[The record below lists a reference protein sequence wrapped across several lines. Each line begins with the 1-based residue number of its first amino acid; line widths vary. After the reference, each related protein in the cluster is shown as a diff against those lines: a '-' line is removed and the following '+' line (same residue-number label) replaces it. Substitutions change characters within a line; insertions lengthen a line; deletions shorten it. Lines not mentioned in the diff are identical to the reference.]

1 MGIFQ
6 PSPESIPGNPMTPEE
21 IVALEERLEGN
32 PKSRS
37 FLQLAE
43 AYLESGA
50 VEKALPLLNQ
60 GVEYY
65 PYYLAARITLGQ
77 VQKAQGLFDDAI
89 RNFEFVTRTIPD
101 NLVAQKNLA
110 DLYFRKGDKAKAFE
124 AVKMA
129 LSLSPGD
136 PELLDLEHRIQNSSS
151 SSVPEPPTKTV
162 SETPASAS
170 GPSEQ
175 STQPQLE
182 EPVEFSEEP
191 MPEPEPAPVPPVPET
206 GGSNPETNEGDR
218 MSEDIPEESPENEE
232 LPGDD
237 ELLKMIPRT
246 ETMGDLFM
254 SQKRYSQAEKIYD
267 ALLAESPADQR
278 LVRKRDAARNHLP
291 LDQDAL
297 SVEEPETTESAVP
310 LQKEDLLTT
319 FGETQAAVLPVE
331 PEQKSEE
338 RSAGT
343 SKPSEGSPQTD
354 FIPSPSTEDDKLIAL
369 LKERLHRDLVGI
381 IVASEN
387 GLALTGQ
394 PGERNSEILAAEG
407 TELLRQLDELAL
419 ALGQGAPID
428 GFVWLEKSILYF
440 LNRPGK
446 GGLFLWLHSQ
456 ANIGRCRL
464 LIRQEVGLSSGN
476 GPSR

>member
-1 MGIFQ
+1 
-6 PSPESIPGNPMTPEE
+6 MTPEE

-43 AYLESGA
+43 AYLESGS

-77 VQKAQGLFDDAI
+77 VQKTQGLLDDAI

-110 DLYFRKGDKAKAFE
+110 DLYFRKGERSKAFE

-136 PELLDLEHRIQNSSS
+136 PELLGLENKIQNTSPPPVPESPS
-151 SSVPEPPTKTV
+151 ETVPEPPA
-162 SETPASAS
+162 TPSRTEEKI
-170 GPSEQ
+170 EQ
-175 STQPQLE
+175 PHME
-182 EPVEFSEEP
+182 EPVALSE
-191 MPEPEPAPVPPVPET
+191 MSTPEPEPTPDSVLIPPVPET
-206 GGSNPETNEGDR
+206 EASDPETNEGDG
-218 MSEDIPEESPENEE
+218 MIEDVPEESPENEA
-232 LPGDD
+232 LPDDD

-254 SQKRYSQAEKIYD
+254 SQKKYPQAEKIYE
-267 ALLAESPADQR
+267 ALLAENPDDQR
-278 LVRKRDAARNHLP
+278 LVRKRDAARNHTP
-291 LDQDAL
+291 LEQ
-297 SVEEPETTESAVP
+297 E
-310 LQKEDLLTT
+310 
-319 FGETQAAVLPVE
+319 VLPVE
-331 PEQKSEE
+331 EPADEISTGQTFASVLPSVGEPKPEG
-338 RSAGT
+338 RSGEAPNLTEAG
-343 SKPSEGSPQTD
+343 PDTD
-354 FIPSPSTEDDKLIAL
+354 FSSPPSTEDDKLIAL

-394 PGERNSEILAAEG
+394 PGEKNNEILAAEG

-419 ALGQGAPID
+419 ALGQGSPID

-440 LNRPGK
+440 LKRPGK

-464 LIRQEVGLSSGN
+464 LIRQEVGLSPGN

>member
-1 MGIFQ
+1 
-6 PSPESIPGNPMTPEE
+6 MTPEE

-43 AYLESGA
+43 AYLESGS

-77 VQKAQGLFDDAI
+77 VQKTQGLLDDAI

-110 DLYFRKGDKAKAFE
+110 DIYFRKGDRDKALE
-124 AVKMA
+124 ALKMA

-136 PELLDLEHRIQNSSS
+136 PDLLDLENRISNASAPPSPESQPKMVSEPSAPA
-151 SSVPEPPTKTV
+151 PEPEKQAELP
-162 SETPASAS
+162 
-170 GPSEQ
+170 
-175 STQPQLE
+175 E
-182 EPVEFSEEP
+182 EPVAISEEP
-191 MPEPEPAPVPPVPET
+191 MPEPETAPEALSIPPLPET
-206 GGSNPETNEGDR
+206 VVSGSDVKEGEG
-218 MSEDIPEESPENEE
+218 MIEDVPEESLENEV
-232 LPGDD
+232 LPDDD
-237 ELLKMIPRT
+237 ELLRMIPRT

-254 SQKRYSQAEKIYD
+254 SQKRYPQAEKIYE
-267 ALLAESPADQR
+267 ALLADNPEDPR
-278 LVRKRDAARNHLP
+278 LVRKRDSARNHLP
-291 LDQDAL
+291 LEPGDIPPGIEESEAV
-297 SVEEPETTESAVP
+297 SVKEFAPISSTTASQPPVSVSSAEGTPDTKEAEANTPKNPEVFPDT
-310 LQKEDLLTT
+310 
-319 FGETQAAVLPVE
+319 
-331 PEQKSEE
+331 
-338 RSAGT
+338 GT
-343 SKPSEGSPQTD
+343 SS
-354 FIPSPSTEDDKLIAL
+354 FPSTEDDRLISL

-394 PGERNSEILAAEG
+394 PGEKNSEILAAEG
-407 TELLRQLDELAL
+407 TELLRQLDELAR
-419 ALGQGAPID
+419 ALGQGTPID

-446 GGLFLWLHSQ
+446 GGIFLWLHSQ

-464 LIRQEVGLSSGN
+464 LIRQEVALSPGT
-476 GPSR
+476 GTSR

>member
-1 MGIFQ
+1 
-6 PSPESIPGNPMTPEE
+6 MTPEE

-43 AYLESGA
+43 AYLESGS

-77 VQKAQGLFDDAI
+77 VQKTQGLLDDAI

-110 DLYFRKGDKAKAFE
+110 DLYFRKGDKTKALE

-136 PELLDLEHRIQNSSS
+136 PELLDLENRIQNPSPSSP
-151 SSVPEPPTKTV
+151 VPEPPTKTAP
-162 SETPASAS
+162 EPPASS
-170 GPSEQ
+170 PGTIEQ
-175 STQPQLE
+175 SAPPQLE
-182 EPVEFSEEP
+182 EPVELSEKP

-206 GGSNPETNEGDR
+206 GASGPETNEGDG
-218 MSEDIPEESPENEE
+218 MIENIPEESPENEA
-232 LPGDD
+232 LPDDD
-237 ELLKMIPRT
+237 ELLKMVPTT

-254 SQKRYSQAEKIYD
+254 SQKRYNQAEKIYD
-267 ALLAESPADQR
+267 ALLAENPADQR
-278 LVRKRDAARNHLP
+278 LVRKRDAARNHVP
-291 LDQDAL
+291 LEQDVFP
-297 SVEEPETTESAVP
+297 VEEPESEVSAAP

-319 FGETQAAVLPVE
+319 FGETQAPVTPVE
-331 PEQKSEE
+331 PEQKAGE
-338 RSAGT
+338 RT
-343 SKPSEGSPQTD
+343 PETPRPSEVYPEPD
-354 FIPSPSTEDDKLIAL
+354 FRSSPSTEDDKLIAL

-476 GPSR
+476 GPAR